1 MASGGMLSVTIQVLG
16 PGGPDA
22 PATKGQ
28 GRHCPSV
35 GRNCPSVGRNCPS
48 VGRNCPSVG
57 RNCPSVGRNCP
68 SVGGNC
74 PSVGGNCP
82 SVERNCPSV
91 GVTVQVLAGNCPSA
105 SSWGWFANGI
115 QRPSLARP
123 ANNPAGAQKPGR
135 RSTTWQPLK
144 NPHAAAAAEVTSQSA
159 QRKATPA
166 RQAER
171 RNPAEEWL
179 WAAERARRRP
189 TTHGTAPP
197 ATDRPCDGLCLGG
210 IIPSESQLVNI

>member
-1 MASGGMLSVTIQVLG
+1 M
-16 PGGPDA
+16 
-22 PATKGQ
+22 
-28 GRHCPSV
+28 
-35 GRNCPSVGRNCPS
+35 GRNCPS

-82 SVERNCPSV
+82 SVGGNCPSV
-91 GVTVQVLAGNCPSA
+91 GGNCPSVGGNCPSVGGNCPSVGGNCPSVGGNCPSVGRNCPSA

-123 ANNPAGAQKPGR
+123 ANNLAGAQQPGR
-135 RSTTWQPLK
+135 RSKTWLALK
-144 NPHAAAAAEVTSQSA
+144 NPQAVAAAEVVSQRA
-159 QRKATPA
+159 QREATPA

-171 RNPAEEWL
+171 RNPAEVWL
-179 WAAERARRRP
+179 WTAERARRRP
-189 TTHGTAPP
+189 TTHGTAPRP
-197 ATDRPCDGLCLGG
+197 RTDRATGCVWGELYH
-210 IIPSESQLVNI
+210 QRVT